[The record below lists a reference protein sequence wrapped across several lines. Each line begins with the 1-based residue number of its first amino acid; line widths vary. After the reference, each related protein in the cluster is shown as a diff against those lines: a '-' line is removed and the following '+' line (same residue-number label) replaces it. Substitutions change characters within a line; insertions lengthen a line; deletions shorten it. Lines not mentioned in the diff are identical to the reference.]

1 MKRKFFVTI
10 LVGLFLFLTVSDILS
25 NTDILGWDKARWGMT
40 HSQVSELYDLKDWE
54 VKHKDSPKW
63 MNICFKKTPINIQDR
78 EFRVWFFFD
87 KESPDGKLIR
97 VNLSSG
103 AKGGDAYSF
112 EKIAELLIGKYG
124 APDSDRTKKSNIL
137 GRAERTML
145 WFKKSGQLKCKIM
158 ILLTGHTQEAV
169 CSLYYTSVAQ

>member
-1 MKRKFFVTI
+1 MDEHMFQK
-10 LVGLFLFLTVSDILS
+10 
-25 NTDILGWDKARWGMT
+25 N
-40 HSQVSELYDLKDWE
+40 
-54 VKHKDSPKW
+54 
-63 MNICFKKTPINIQDR
+63 PINIQDR

-158 ILLTGHTQEAV
+158 ILLTGYTQEAV